1 MDILNKIQKTTK
13 ELKLEITKREIQIAD
28 KINEN
33 ARIKE
38 GVLERVEMFKHQMK
52 VQIEQEAVRS
62 YEALEKKMEN
72 EIDAQKTRIH

>member
-1 MDILNKIQKTTK
+1 MDILNKIQKTTN
-13 ELKLEITKREIQIAD
+13 ELKLEITKREFQIAD

-72 EIDAQKTRIH
+72 EIEAQKTRIH

>member
-1 MDILNKIQKTTK
+1 MEILNKIQTTTK

-72 EIDAQKTRIH
+72 EIEAQKTRIH

>member
-1 MDILNKIQKTTK
+1 MDILNKIQKTTN
-13 ELKLEITKREIQIAD
+13 ELKLEITKREFQIAD

-38 GVLERVEMFKHQMK
+38 GILERVEMFKHQMK

-72 EIDAQKTRIH
+72 EIEAQKTRIH